1 MEVESFFL
9 SLAAHLL
16 EWELRCPKVSFCQVN
31 KIDAQGA
38 EVLKYEDYVRRKQ
51 KQEGFDKL
59 GENKGTKGLT

>member
-1 MEVESFFL
+1 M
-9 SLAAHLL
+9 
-16 EWELRCPKVSFCQVN
+16 RCPKVSFCQVN